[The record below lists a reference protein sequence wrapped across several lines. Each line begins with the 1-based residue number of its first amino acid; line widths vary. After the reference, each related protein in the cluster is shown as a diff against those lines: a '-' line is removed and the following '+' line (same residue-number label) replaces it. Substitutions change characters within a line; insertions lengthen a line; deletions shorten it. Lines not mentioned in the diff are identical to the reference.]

1 MAIEIINVGSAP
13 NDGQGT
19 PIRTAFQYINN
30 NFTELNAR
38 AQTSPPATLIG
49 IAGDVAGMYAYD
61 STDFYWC
68 FQDYDG
74 VSVIWAVLNT
84 AGNVSV
90 TSISSGTSNV
100 NIATFSGPVTV
111 GAGGVANVAVFAT
124 TGANITGALTATGNV
139 TGNYILGNGSQL
151 TGLPAT
157 YGNANVANYLPTY
170 SGNLSSGNLSVTGNT
185 VLGNVTINTNQII
198 DIGNNRISNV
208 SNPVANSDVVTKSYL
223 DTALSSG
230 ITIEDD
236 TANTTVLAGNATT
249 LQLYGTVNEVAVEIT
264 ATNQVTFGLPD
275 NVSVTGNVDA
285 GNLIT
290 GGVIEATG
298 NITTSGFFIGTFVG
312 NVTGNFAV
320 PGVNTQVLYN
330 NSGNAGA
337 DSGFTYANSIV
348 TVTGNVA
355 AGNLTT
361 GGQVVA
367 TGNVTGSNLNTGGRV
382 VASGNVTGGN
392 LTTGGI
398 LTVTGNATVG
408 NLDSGGVASFTGNV
422 TGGNLNTGG
431 RVVASGNV
439 TGNYILGNGSQLT
452 SVTTSVLQNGTSN
465 VAIVAPNDYVRVK
478 VGGVANIA
486 VFTETATYLA
496 GILDVTGNVVSAN
509 LNSNG
514 AVSGTTGVFSGNV
527 SANYFTG
534 NGSALTGIDATA
546 IQNGTSNVRVAASGN
561 VTVSSAGVA
570 NVLIVTSTGAN
581 IAGTLNVTG
590 NATVGNLGA
599 TNIAGTL
606 TTASQ
611 PNITAVGNL
620 TSLDVTGNVSTGNVS
635 GATGTFTNVAGTLTT
650 AAQTNITSVGTL
662 TSLSVTGN
670 VSAGNLTV
678 STGTV
683 SVGNIENTNANGVGN
698 IGTSTNY
705 FNTVFAQATSAQY
718 ADLAEYYTA
727 DADYAPGT
735 VVIFGGEKE
744 ITITTTRADARVA
757 GAVSTNPA
765 YLMNAQSPGVAVA
778 LRGRIPVNVVGPVTK
793 GDSLVTSAM
802 PGFAESIGTDCTQGQ
817 SVFAK
822 CLETNLEPGKKTVE
836 AVIL

>member
-13 NDGQGT
+13 NNGQGD
-19 PIRTAFQYINN
+19 PVRTAFIKTNN
-30 NFTELNAR
+30 NVTELFAR
-38 AQTSPPATLIG
+38 AQTAPPATLIG
-49 IAGDVAGMYAYD
+49 IAGDVAGMYAYN
-61 STDFYWC
+61 STDFYFC

-74 VSVIWAVLNT
+74 SSVIWAVLNT
-84 AGNVSV
+84 SGNVTV

-111 GAGGVANVAVFAT
+111 GAGGVANVAVFAN

-139 TGNYILGNGSQL
+139 TGSYILGNGSQL

-157 YGNANVANYLPTY
+157 YGNADVALYLPTY
-170 SGNLSSGNLSVTGNT
+170 TGNLSPNVVAATGNVSGANLTTSGIVVATGNITGGNLSTTGNAVVGNLST
-185 VLGNVTINTNQII
+185 TGLVVALGNVS
-198 DIGNNRISNV
+198 GSNL
-208 SNPVANSDVVTKSYL
+208 S
-223 DTALSSG
+223 TA
-230 ITIEDD
+230 
-236 TANTTVLAGNATT
+236 
-249 LQLYGTVNEVAVEIT
+249 
-264 ATNQVTFGLPD
+264 GL
-275 NVSVTGNVDA
+275 VIATGNVSGA
-285 GNLIT
+285 NLTTSGRVNATGNITGGNLIT
-290 GGVIEATG
+290 GGAIEATG

-312 NVTGNFAV
+312 NVTGNLTV
-320 PGVNTQVLYN
+320 PGLNTQVLYN
-330 NSGNAGA
+330 NAGNAGA
-337 DSGFTYANSIV
+337 DSGFTYAGGIV

-361 GGQVVA
+361 GGSVVA
-367 TGNVTGSNLNTGGRV
+367 TGNVSGGNVTTGGVVTATGNVSGGNVTTGGRV
-382 VASGNVTGGN
+382 VASGNV
-392 LTTGGI
+392 
-398 LTVTGNATVG
+398 
-408 NLDSGGVASFTGNV
+408 S
-422 TGGNLNTGG
+422 
-431 RVVASGNV
+431 
-439 TGNYILGNGSQLT
+439 GNYILGNGSQLT
-452 SVTTSVLQNGTSN
+452 GVTTNLIQNGTSN
-465 VAIVAPNDYVRVK
+465 VAIAAANDFVRVK
-478 VGGVANIA
+478 VGGVANVA

-496 GILDVTGNVVSAN
+496 GILDVSGNVVSAN

-514 AVSGTTGVFSGNV
+514 AVSGATGVFSGNV

-561 VTVSSAGVA
+561 VTVSSAGAA

-581 IAGTLNVTG
+581 IAGTLNATG
-590 NATVGNLGA
+590 NATVGNLSA
-599 TNIAGTL
+599 TNITGTL
-606 TTASQ
+606 TTAAQ
-611 PNITAVGNL
+611 TNITAVGNL

-635 GATGTFTNVAGTLTT
+635 GATGTFTNVTGTLTT

-670 VSAGNLTV
+670 VSSGNLTV

-698 IGTSTNY
+698 IGTATNY

-744 ITITTTRADARVA
+744 ITVTATRADARVV

-793 GDSLVTSAM
+793 GDSLVTSQT
-802 PGFAESIGTDCTQGQ
+802 PGFAESIGTDCTYGQ

-822 CLETNLEPGKKTVE
+822 SLETNLAPGKKTVE
-836 AVIL
+836 VLIL

>member
-1 MAIEIINVGSAP
+1 MAIEIINVGTAP
-13 NDGQGT
+13 NNGQGD
-19 PIRTAFQYINN
+19 PVRTAFIKTNN
-30 NFTELNAR
+30 NVTELFAR
-38 AQTSPPATLIG
+38 AQTAPPATLLG
-49 IAGDVAGMYAYD
+49 VAGDVAGMYAYN
-61 STDFYWC
+61 STDFYFC

-74 VSVIWAVLNT
+74 SSVIWAVLNT
-84 AGNVSV
+84 AGNVTV

-111 GAGGVANVAVFAT
+111 GAGGVANVAVFAN

-157 YGNANVANYLPTY
+157 YGNADVALYLPTY
-170 SGNLSSGNLSVTGNT
+170 TGNLSPNVVAATGNVSGANLTTSGIVVATGNITGGNLSTTGNAVVGNLST
-185 VLGNVTINTNQII
+185 SGLVVALGNVS
-198 DIGNNRISNV
+198 GSNL
-208 SNPVANSDVVTKSYL
+208 S
-223 DTALSSG
+223 TA
-230 ITIEDD
+230 
-236 TANTTVLAGNATT
+236 
-249 LQLYGTVNEVAVEIT
+249 
-264 ATNQVTFGLPD
+264 GL
-275 NVSVTGNVDA
+275 VIATGNVSGA
-285 GNLIT
+285 NLTTSGRVNATGNITGGNLIT
-290 GGVIEATG
+290 GGAIEATG

-312 NVTGNFAV
+312 NVTGNLTV
-320 PGVNTQVLYN
+320 PGLNTQVLYN
-330 NSGNAGA
+330 NAGNAGA
-337 DSGFTYANSIV
+337 DSGFTYAGGIV

-361 GGQVVA
+361 GGVVTA
-367 TGNVTGSNLNTGGRV
+367 TGNVSG
-382 VASGNVTGGN
+382 GNVTTGGVVTATGNVSGGNVTTGGVITATGNVSGGN
-392 LTTGGI
+392 LTTGGQ
-398 LTVTGNATVG
+398 
-408 NLDSGGVASFTGNV
+408 
-422 TGGNLNTGG
+422 
-431 RVVASGNV
+431 VVASGNV
-439 TGNYILGNGSQLT
+439 SGNYIFGNGSQLT
-452 SVTTSVLQNGTSN
+452 GVTTNLIQNGTSN
-465 VAIVAPNDYVRVK
+465 VAIAAANDFVRVNINS
-478 VGGVANIA
+478 VANVA

-534 NGSALTGIDATA
+534 NGSLLTGLSTSSIS
-546 IQNGTSNVRVAASGN
+546 NGTSNVVVVANGN
-561 VTVSSAGVA
+561 VTVSSAGTA

-581 IAGTLNVTG
+581 VTGTLNATG
-590 NATVGNLGA
+590 NATAGNLSA
-599 TNIAGTL
+599 TNITGTL
-606 TTASQ
+606 ITAAQ
-611 PNITAVGNL
+611 TNITSVGNL

-635 GATGTFTNVAGTLTT
+635 GATGTFTNVAGTLST

-698 IGTSTNY
+698 IGTATNY

-744 ITITTTRADARVA
+744 ITVTATRADARVV

-793 GDSLVTSAM
+793 GDSLVTSQT
-802 PGFAESIGTDCTQGQ
+802 PGFAESIGTDCTYGQ

-822 CLETNLEPGKKTVE
+822 SLETNLEPGKKTVE
-836 AVIL
+836 ALIL

>member
-13 NDGQGT
+13 NNGQGD
-19 PIRTAFQYINN
+19 PVRTAFIKTNN
-30 NFTELNAR
+30 NVTELFAR
-38 AQTSPPATLIG
+38 AQTAPPATLIG
-49 IAGDVAGMYAYD
+49 TAGDVAGMYAYD
-61 STDFYWC
+61 SNDFYFC

-74 VSVIWAVLNT
+74 SSVIWAVLNT
-84 AGNVSV
+84 SGNVTV

-100 NIATFSGPVTV
+100 SIPTFSGPVTV
-111 GAGGVANVAVFAT
+111 GAGGVANVAVFAN

-157 YGNANVANYLPTY
+157 YGNADVALYLPTY
-170 SGNLSSGNLSVTGNT
+170 TGNLSPNVVAATGNVSGANLTTSGIVVATGNITGGNLSTTGNAVVGNLST
-185 VLGNVTINTNQII
+185 TGLVVALGNVS
-198 DIGNNRISNV
+198 GSNL
-208 SNPVANSDVVTKSYL
+208 S
-223 DTALSSG
+223 TA
-230 ITIEDD
+230 
-236 TANTTVLAGNATT
+236 
-249 LQLYGTVNEVAVEIT
+249 
-264 ATNQVTFGLPD
+264 GL
-275 NVSVTGNVDA
+275 VIATGNVSGA
-285 GNLIT
+285 NLTTSGRVNATGNITGGNLIT
-290 GGVIEATG
+290 GGAIEATG

-312 NVTGNFAV
+312 NVTGNLTV
-320 PGVNTQVLYN
+320 PGLNTQVLYN
-330 NSGNAGA
+330 NAGNAGA
-337 DSGFTYANSIV
+337 DSGFTYAGGIV
-348 TVTGNVA
+348 TVIGNVA

-361 GGQVVA
+361 GGVVIA
-367 TGNVTGSNLNTGGRV
+367 TGNVSGGNVTTGGVVTATGNVSGGNLTTGGRV
-382 VASGNVTGGN
+382 VASGNV
-392 LTTGGI
+392 
-398 LTVTGNATVG
+398 
-408 NLDSGGVASFTGNV
+408 SGS
-422 TGGNLNTGG
+422 
-431 RVVASGNV
+431 
-439 TGNYILGNGSQLT
+439 YILGNGSQLT
-452 SVTTSVLQNGTSN
+452 GVTTNLIQNGTSN
-465 VAIVAPNDYVRVK
+465 VAIAAANDFVRVNINS
-478 VGGVANIA
+478 VANVA

-509 LNSNG
+509 VNSNG

-534 NGSALTGIDATA
+534 NGSLLTGLSTSSIS
-546 IQNGTSNVRVAASGN
+546 NGTSNVVVVANGN
-561 VTVSSAGVA
+561 VTVSSAGAA

-581 IAGTLNVTG
+581 VTGTLNATG
-590 NATVGNLGA
+590 NATAGNLSA
-599 TNIAGTL
+599 TNITGTL
-606 TTASQ
+606 ITAAQ
-611 PNITAVGNL
+611 TNITAVGNL

-678 STGTV
+678 STGTI

-698 IGTSTNY
+698 IGTATNY

-744 ITITTTRADARVA
+744 ITVTATRADARVV

-793 GDSLVTSAM
+793 GDSLVTSTV
-802 PGFAESIGTDCTQGQ
+802 PGFAESIGTDCTYGQ

-822 CLETNLEPGKKTVE
+822 SLETNLEPGKKTVE
-836 AVIL
+836 VLIL